1 MIFNTCK
8 AVTTVY
14 FTHTQMRMHTVHINR
29 VRADTSLARCSALV
43 KQCGLAGPR
52 LASFRG
58 QLDMLGI
65 EALAAVAECADARRH
80 SSQSLRHKLP
90 L

>member
-1 MIFNTCK
+1 
-8 AVTTVY
+8 
-14 FTHTQMRMHTVHINR
+14 MRMHTVHINR
-29 VRADTSLARCSALV
+29 VRADTSLARRSALV

-65 EALAAVAECADARRH
+65 EALAAGLLLSVPTRGATAHRVFGTNCRFD
-80 SSQSLRHKLP
+80 P
-90 L
+90 